1 MIDKKKLIFVS
12 SQPID
17 QRNLERFRLLYLNEK
32 FDFEYWDISLIQSKI
47 KLIYDEK
54 KIQTNIKTLKLKK
67 KIELLRNYLNLP
79 KNSFVIDIS
88 SYDSIFYI
96 LIKNLAF
103 FKGTKFIYLYMGDY
117 VQTINSNRVLYLF
130 KKIFQKNYLLSLIK
144 QKLLF
149 FKNFFRFYGFSFS
162 FVGGNINIKK
172 HKGKNIIFSHS
183 LDYNNYLDSI
193 HLTKPIEKNYIVY
206 IDQMYT
212 SHPEYDFLK
221 IPNFIEKNF
230 FLDLELFFKIL
241 IKKYNK
247 KIIICAHPKA
257 KRNDQYLKNFEN
269 VVFDQLDLYTK
280 YADLVVAHD
289 SIGINFP
296 IMFKKPLYLLSMP
309 GMEITNKY
317 DNINLMSKILGCNFI
332 DIKNFDFKNLEDI
345 KPVNN
350 IKYEKYIKD
359 YIKYGGEEINSWN
372 ILSKS
377 LSKNND

>member
-1 MIDKKKLIFVS
+1 MINKKKLIFIS

-17 QRNLERFRLLYLNEK
+17 QRNLERFQFLYLDEK
-32 FDFEYWDISLIQSKI
+32 FNFEHWDISDIQSKI
-47 KLIYDEK
+47 KIIYDEK

-67 KIELLRNYLNLP
+67 KIELFKNYLNLP
-79 KNSFVIDIS
+79 KRTFVIDIS

-103 FKGTKFIYLYMGDY
+103 FRGIKFIYLYIGDY
-117 VQTINSNRVLYLF
+117 VQTINSNKSLYLL

-149 FKNFFRFYGFSFS
+149 IKKYLRFYKFSYS

-183 LDYNNYLDSI
+183 LDYNNYLDST
-193 HLTKPIEKNYIVY
+193 HLTKPIDENYIVY

-221 IPNFIEKNF
+221 IPSFIDKNF
-230 FLDLELFFKIL
+230 FYDLELFFKAL
-241 IKKYNK
+241 TKKYNK

-257 KRNDQYLKNFEN
+257 KRDDQYLKNFEN

-280 YADLVVAHD
+280 HADLVVAHD
-289 SIGINFP
+289 SIGVNYP
-296 IMFKKPLYLLSMP
+296 ILFKKPLYLLSMP
-309 GMEITNKY
+309 GMEMSNKY
-317 DNINLMSKILGCNFI
+317 DNINLMSKKLGCNFI

-345 KPVNN
+345 KTVDNE
-350 IKYEKYIKD
+350 KYEKYIKD
-359 YIKYGGEEINSWN
+359 YIKFGGEKINSWK

-377 LSKNND
+377 LLNKE